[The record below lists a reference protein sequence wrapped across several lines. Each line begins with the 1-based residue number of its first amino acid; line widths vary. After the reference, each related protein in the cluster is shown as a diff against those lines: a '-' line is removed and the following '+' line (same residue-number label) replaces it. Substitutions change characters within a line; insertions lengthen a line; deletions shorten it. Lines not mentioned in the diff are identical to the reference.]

1 MQFFCR
7 LADYSPR
14 IVFSFWSLENIR
26 NKERT
31 SHPHPANPRLCR
43 KNSTE
48 IIQTSWID
56 PLLKVRNAS
65 PSQQAPSLHSLSAK
79 KVGLGS
85 APCKLQ
91 PQEASD
97 WIEIVSSGQILL
109 VVHPPQ
115 DVNSSCL
122 LWGETGAVEEAYER
136 GCECR
141 GVCVCAHARVLAC
154 VPHIHLIPNKG
165 IATTQWNPGRFYTFL
180 FINIF

>member
-1 MQFFCR
+1 MQFFWR
-7 LADYSPR
+7 LADYSQC

-31 SHPHPANPRLCR
+31 SHPHPANPRLHR
-43 KNSTE
+43 KNSIE

-65 PSQQAPSLHSLSAK
+65 PSQQAQSLHSLSAK
-79 KVGLGS
+79 KVRFGS
-85 APCKLQ
+85 TPCKLQ

-122 LWGETGAVEEAYER
+122 LWGEIGAIGKSTKEWMWVL
-136 GCECR
+136 
-141 GVCVCAHARVLAC
+141 VCVCVGGC
-154 VPHIHLIPNKG
+154 THLFPNVTNKG
-165 IATTQWNPGRFYTFL
+165 IDTTQKNSGRLDAFL
-180 FINIF
+180 LNLDIF